1 MIFHYMLYTI
11 YTIYTIYTVEG
22 NFKSFAY
29 CCSVLCSSVALN
41 AMNALHGERPF
52 SFLSLSLI
60 PQQAGLPGRSGLS
73 APPPVG
79 LDPD

>member
-1 MIFHYMLYTI
+1 ML
-11 YTIYTIYTVEG
+11 YTIYTVEG
-22 NFKSFAY
+22 NFKSFA
-29 CCSVLCSSVALN
+29 VLYYAALN
-41 AMNALHGERPF
+41 AVNALHGERPF

>member
-1 MIFHYMLYTI
+1 MIFHFPKLHCI
-11 YTIYTIYTVEG
+11 DTVEG
-22 NFKSFAY
+22 NLKSFAY

>member
-1 MIFHYMLYTI
+1 MSNCILWYFTFYVATLLILLKETSKALHSAVLY
-11 YTIYTIYTVEG
+11 Y
-22 NFKSFAY
+22 A
-29 CCSVLCSSVALN
+29 ALN
-41 AMNALHGERPF
+41 AINAC
-52 SFLSLSLI
+52 LSLSLI

>member
-1 MIFHYMLYTI
+1 MYTI
-11 YTIYTIYTVEG
+11 YTIYTIYAIYTIYTVEE

>member
-1 MIFHYMLYTI
+1 MLYTI
-11 YTIYTIYTVEG
+11 YTIYTVEE
-22 NFKSFAY
+22 NFKSFVY
-29 CCSVLCSSVALN
+29 CCSVLCSSVAQN
-41 AMNALHGERPF
+41 AMNALHRERPF

-60 PQQAGLPGRSGLS
+60 PQQAGPPGRSGLS